1 MKDFCQQRSVVAKA
15 PRKNPDNPGDTPREE
30 SAKVQGGPGQVFR
43 HSTTLG
49 IGGLS
54 AAKQILGFEFRPV
67 QLRSL
72 NFFYTQCYLYTIQ
85 QPHPPT
91 HGNPQV
97 YSPQHNW
104 PQKPLSTNL
113 KPHTDQTACSDHHA
127 CVAGREQKSR
137 GEKEGTRFFLERH
150 LPFSLTFRPKGLW
163 HEFPKN
169 PKVKEYLANSLT
181 DQ

>member
-91 HGNPQV
+91 ATPKFIH
-97 YSPQHNW
+97 H
-104 PQKPLSTNL
+104 STTGHKNHCPPTL
-113 KPHTDQTACSDHHA
+113 
-127 CVAGREQKSR
+127 
-137 GEKEGTRFFLERH
+137 
-150 LPFSLTFRPKGLW
+150 SLTLTRPLVLTTMLAWLGGNRRAGERRKEPGFSSKDTYRFLSPSGPKGCGMSSLKI
-163 HEFPKN
+163 PKLKN
-169 PKVKEYLANSLT
+169 TSPT
-181 DQ
+181 P